1 MLEELGQEGLLG
13 LTHLGARWA
22 CEDAQCPFVHGKWT
36 DDSET
41 PPSVAENDGY
51 FNHRVMMQ
59 VLAEIYDP
67 GAAHID
73 EATCWP
79 SRATT
84 ADLEGLPPHMI
95 SVNEV
100 DPLRDE
106 GLDYYRKLLAA
117 GVQTSAWMNPGLSH
131 EGEILFR
138 ATMPDVYAAKVRS
151 VSGFAHALEPH
162 SLGRRAGR

>member
-1 MLEELGQEGLLG
+1 MYGDEFLPCG
-13 LTHLGARWA
+13 R
-22 CEDAQCPFVHGKWT
+22 WT

-84 ADLEGLPPHMI
+84 TDLEGLPPHMI
-95 SVNEV
+95 SVNEL

-106 GLDYYRKLLAA
+106 GLDYYRKLQAA
-117 GVQTSAWMNPGLSH
+117 SAWTNPGLSH
-131 EGEILFR
+131 EGESLFR
-138 ATMPDVYAAKVRS
+138 ATMPDVYAANVRS
-151 VSGFAHALEPH
+151 VSGFAH